1 MARYSSPLPP
11 IDVGGQAVLEGVMMR
26 SPRSF
31 CIAVRRPS
39 GEIVVREDVW
49 RSIWDKVPWLKF
61 LRKPGFR
68 GVIIFLEALVNGL
81 QALSF
86 SAKWAYEDEKSDEKL
101 SDWALA
107 GTMIVAFALGI
118 GLFVAVPHLLTWGLG
133 EWTGG
138 DVEGKTLSFHLVDG
152 AIKMT
157 LFISYLYLISK
168 MKDIRRVFQYHGAE
182 HKAIYAYE
190 MGEPLTVEAAARHT
204 TLHPRCGTSFLLN
217 VILISILLF
226 SVVFPFMP
234 SFTESKLLNHVLL
247 VFIKIPMML
256 PVAAMAYEVNRWASK
271 RMESPAVRALVW
283 PGLMM
288 QKITTQEPS
297 REQLEIALTALRYS
311 LWREK
316 VGVESL
322 RVRKP
327 EEVQLFKSYDDVA
340 AQVPV

>member
-1 MARYSSPLPP
+1 MARISSPLPP

-39 GEIVVREDVW
+39 GEIVVKEDVW
-49 RSIWDKVPWLKF
+49 RSIWERVPWLRF

-68 GVIIFLEALVNGL
+68 GIIIFLEALVNGM

-86 SAKWAYEDEKSDEKL
+86 SAKWAYEDEKSEEKL
-101 SDWALA
+101 SDAALA
-107 GTMIVAFALGI
+107 GTLILAFLLGL

-138 DVEGKTLSFHLVDG
+138 DAEGKSLSFHLIDG
-152 AIKMT
+152 AIKVAI
-157 LFISYLYLISK
+157 FISYLWLISK

-190 MGEPLTVEAAARHT
+190 MGDPLTVEAASRYT

-217 VILISILLF
+217 VILISIVLF
-226 SVVFPFMP
+226 SLVFPFMP
-234 SFTESKLLNHVLL
+234 ALSDSKLLNHVLL
-247 VFIKIPMML
+247 VFIKIPLML

-271 RMESPAVRALVW
+271 RMENPVVRALVW

-297 REQLEIALTALRYS
+297 RDQLEIALTALRYS

-316 VGVESL
+316 VGVETL
-322 RVRKP
+322 RQKAA
-327 EEVQLFKSYDDVA
+327 EVEFYKSYDDVA

>member
-1 MARYSSPLPP
+1 VARFSSPLPP

-39 GEIVVREDVW
+39 GDIVVKEDVW
-49 RSIWDKVPWLKF
+49 RSIWERLPLLKF

-68 GVIIFLEALVNGL
+68 GVIIFLEALVNGM

-86 SAKWAYEDEKSDEKL
+86 SAKWAYEDEKAQEKL
-101 SDWALA
+101 SDFALA
-107 GTMIVAFALGI
+107 GTLILAFALGL

-138 DVEGKTLSFHLVDG
+138 DVEGKTLSFHLIDG
-152 AIKMT
+152 AIKVVI
-157 LFISYLYLISK
+157 FVVYLWLISK
-168 MKDIRRVFQYHGAE
+168 MKDIKRVFQYHGAE
-182 HKAIYAYE
+182 HKAIYTYE
-190 MGEPLTVEAAARHT
+190 MGEPLTVEAAAKYP

-226 SVVFPFMP
+226 SLVFPFFP
-234 SFTESKLLNHVLL
+234 TLSETKAVNHALL
-247 VFIKIPMML
+247 VLVKIPMML

-271 RMESPAVRALVW
+271 RMDRRLVRALVW
-283 PGLMM
+283 PGLAM
-288 QKITTQEPS
+288 QRITTKEPS
-297 REQLEIALTALRYS
+297 RDQLEIALTALRYS

-316 VGVESL
+316 VGVETL
-322 RVRKP
+322 REKRA
-327 EEVQLFKSYDDVA
+327 EVEFFKSYDEVA